1 MGEMDGFTEASAVH
15 LRVEYYKEEGEEGE
29 ESLEGKGSDACRLPP
44 YTCYKSRSYEGFCQC
59 ECDSKRFGGK
69 AKELKMEKVHIFRH
83 DQSGT
88 YRIHKFQNAS
98 YEEDET
104 GYKAA
109 EAFEA

>member
-1 MGEMDGFTEASAVH
+1 MRTGLYQKHAADSGYNFRIPS
-15 LRVEYYKEEGEEGE
+15 EE
-29 ESLEGKGSDACRLPP
+29 L
-44 YTCYKSRSYEGFCQC
+44 QV
-59 ECDSKRFGGK
+59 
-69 AKELKMEKVHIFRH
+69 EKVHIFRH

>member
-44 YTCYKSRSYEGFCQC
+44 YTCYQGSTYYGFCQC
-59 ECDSKRFGGK
+59 ERDSKRLGYEG
-69 AKELKMEKVHIFRH
+69 KELQVKEVHIFRH

-88 YRIHKFQNAS
+88 YRIHELQDAS
-98 YEEDET
+98 DEEDET

>member
-1 MGEMDGFTEASAVH
+1 
-15 LRVEYYKEEGEEGE
+15 
-29 ESLEGKGSDACRLPP
+29 
-44 YTCYKSRSYEGFCQC
+44 
-59 ECDSKRFGGK
+59 
-69 AKELKMEKVHIFRH
+69 MEKVHIFRH